1 MTFERSPGPRPSR
14 ARRPIAGDRPGE
26 PTPVQIRLQILSTEH
41 WSLLA
46 SRGLAWNE
54 SFSRAGMYLSTLS
67 GAIVALSLIGGVDGF
82 HDAFFVVA
90 LVVLPVVLFVGVGT
104 WLRMGA
110 TNYHDAIAVVGM
122 NRIRAAY
129 LEIAPDLEPYFVMGV
144 HDDAAGVG
152 ITMAV
157 PPGTSPI
164 VHLIAG
170 TPTLVMVLN
179 GVVSGAIAALALIR
193 FAQRRRRGRARGW
206 PRRGDHRLRPGG
218 PIRALEDPPG
228 TAGPRADVPDAV
240 GGRTARPVTVDRS
253 SRSPIAVT
261 SRRVERR
268 RPAAPVPDADEP
280 VHAARGP
287 VRRPGRGRPPGLAPD
302 PRRGRRRGPRR
313 PGDRPAGG
321 RRRDGRPGDATRP
334 AGPGPGRGADR
345 DRARDVHPP
354 RPEPASATSCSAGAA
369 WSSRPSAGRRS

>member
-1 MTFERSPGPRPSR
+1 MTFERTPGLGPEPVPKPPPTDDADRTPESAPR
-14 ARRPIAGDRPGE
+14 G
-26 PTPVQIRLQILSTEH
+26 PTPVQIRLQILTTEH

-179 GVVSGAIAALALIR
+179 GVVSGAIAALALMR
-193 FAQRRRRGRARGW
+193 FAQAGDAPCSWVASPWPLIVYGLEVRSARWKIRRAQQALV
-206 PRRGDHRLRPGG
+206 PMFPTPSADPRPG
-218 PIRALEDPPG
+218 
-228 TAGPRADVPDAV
+228 
-240 GGRTARPVTVDRS
+240 S
-253 SRSPIAVT
+253 
-261 SRRVERR
+261 
-268 RPAAPVPDADEP
+268 
-280 VHAARGP
+280 
-287 VRRPGRGRPPGLAPD
+287 
-302 PRRGRRRGPRR
+302 
-313 PGDRPAGG
+313 
-321 RRRDGRPGDATRP
+321 
-334 AGPGPGRGADR
+334 
-345 DRARDVHPP
+345 
-354 RPEPASATSCSAGAA
+354 
-369 WSSRPSAGRRS
+369 